1 LNIEELSD
9 GSHVGAVLGTLLG
22 TTVGGL
28 VALLGGPAAAAVG
41 AASGLALGRF
51 FDIDHLRVGE
61 DFVEDVVRVLTPNK
75 VAVIAEI
82 DEEWTTPVDAR
93 MEALGGTV
101 FRGAQS
107 DVRQTSND
115 EEVASMKADVKQ
127 MTAEASREHAYA
139 RRRSRAS
146 SSCSRTGFR
155 RDHKRAKEHCQAAG
169 SRAGV

>member
-82 DEEWTTPVDAR
+82 DEEWTTPSTRAWKR
-93 MEALGGTV
+93 
-101 FRGAQS
+101 S
-107 DVRQTSND
+107 
-115 EEVASMKADVKQ
+115 
-127 MTAEASREHAYA
+127 AERSSVG
-139 RRRSRAS
+139 RSRT
-146 SSCSRTGFR
+146 CGR
-155 RDHKRAKEHCQAAG
+155 RATMKRSLQ
-169 SRAGV
+169 